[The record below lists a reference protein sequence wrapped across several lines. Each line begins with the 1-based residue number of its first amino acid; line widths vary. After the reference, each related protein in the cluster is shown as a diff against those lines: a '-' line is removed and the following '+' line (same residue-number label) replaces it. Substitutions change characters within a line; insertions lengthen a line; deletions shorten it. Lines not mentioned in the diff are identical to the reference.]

1 MRADWWLAVSEVSTS
16 DSDVS
21 WDDTPDFRKCSNNI
35 CSDCLHMFAKEFIM
49 WNFLLHLLTF
59 VWGWHWG
66 LFISFYET
74 ALLPK
79 HASPDLSPNIK
90 ALIISDVDICS
101 LVTAVPSDV
110 FFRKFSGLWP
120 EIEIVVIACRLCPTF
135 WRSCISEHKVSQEN
149 IQDSGTMS
157 KMGLKSVCW
166 IQCEVN
172 IGTCF
177 VHVFGLISTTIL
189 YVKKYLLYV

>member
-1 MRADWWLAVSEVSTS
+1 MLQQHLFWLFAYVRKRIYNVELFVTS
-16 DSDVS
+16 LDVCVRMTLRVVYIFLWDCFAAKTCISWSVTEHKSSYNLRCRYLFFGDSS
-21 WDDTPDFRKCSNNI
+21 
-35 CSDCLHMFAKEFIM
+35 
-49 WNFLLHLLTF
+49 
-59 VWGWHWG
+59 
-66 LFISFYET
+66 
-74 ALLPK
+74 ALR
-79 HASPDLSPNIK
+79 
-90 ALIISDVDICS
+90 C
-101 LVTAVPSDV
+101 

-120 EIEIVVIACRLCPTF
+120 EIEIVVIAWRLCPTF

-177 VHVFGLISTTIL
+177 VHVFGFISTTIL